1 VQRQNIVISL
11 LRVPGSIFEQVCRK
25 IAIAGDGFGAR
36 AAALEADDGVPGSH
50 AQSGPSLNAAAK
62 GEEQRS
68 EELECTPKVRQEIK
82 GPITLNGGE
91 QCLCPDN
98 SIPAN

>member
-1 VQRQNIVISL
+1 MYQRHEGNS
-11 LRVPGSIFEQVCRK
+11 
-25 IAIAGDGFGAR
+25 
-36 AAALEADDGVPGSH
+36 
-50 AQSGPSLNAAAK
+50 PSLPR
-62 GEEQRS
+62 EFRS
-68 EELECTPKVRQEIK
+68 TMYRTYHLFRVGGHSDVTSRFRRRLSRYVECTPKVRQEIK